1 MNLILASKSPR
12 RKEILENLG
21 VKFEIITCE
30 TDEHTNEK
38 DGKKYVEEIAF
49 RKGDAVRSL
58 LENKGEFTNDK
69 IILSCDTVVVS
80 ADGEIMGKPQD
91 RADAKRMIMAFSGKP
106 HFVISGIALI
116 TKEKTVVTSQST
128 TVFFDIV
135 DESDVEKY
143 LDTDEAY
150 DKAGAYAIQGYASL
164 WINGIEGDYFNVVGL
179 PVKKLSDTLKKE
191 FNIKLISS
199 TPKMS

>member
-21 VKFEIITCE
+21 VEFKIITCE
-30 TDEHTNEK
+30 TDEHTNER
-38 DGKKYVEEIAF
+38 DGRKYVEEIAF
-49 RKGDAVRSL
+49 RKGDAVRQL
-58 LENKGEFTNDK
+58 LARDNILNNED

-80 ADGEIMGKPQD
+80 ADGEIMGKPLD
-91 RADAKRMIMAFSGKP
+91 RADAKRMILAFSGKP

-116 TKEKTVVTSQST
+116 TKEKTVITSEST
-128 TVFFDIV
+128 TVFFDTV
-135 DESDVEKY
+135 DESDVERY

-191 FNIKLISS
+191 FNIKLA
-199 TPKMS
+199 

>member
-21 VKFEIITCE
+21 VKFNIITCE
-30 TDEHTNEK
+30 TDEHTNET
-38 DGKKYVEEIAF
+38 DGRKYVEEIAF
-49 RKGDAVRSL
+49 RKGDAVRAL
-58 LENKGEFTNDK
+58 LSEQNEFTPDK

-80 ADGEIMGKPQD
+80 SDGEIMGKPRN
-91 RADAKRMIMAFSGKP
+91 RADAKRMILAFSGKP

-116 TKEKTVVTSQST
+116 TKEKTVVTSEST
-128 TVFFDIV
+128 TVYFDTV

-191 FNIKLISS
+191 FNIKLA
-199 TPKMS
+199 

>member
-1 MNLILASKSPR
+1 MKLILASKSPR

-21 VKFEIITCE
+21 VKFEIITCD
-30 TDEHTNEK
+30 TDEHTSER

-49 RKGDAVRSL
+49 RKGDAVRAL
-58 LENKGEFTNDK
+58 LEKENQFDSDK
-69 IILSCDTVVVS
+69 IILSSDTVVVS
-80 ADGEIMGKPQD
+80 ADGEIMGKPTS
-91 RADAKRMIMAFSGKP
+91 REDAKRMILAFSGKP

-116 TKEKTVVTSQST
+116 SKNKTVVTSEST
-128 TVFFDIV
+128 TVYFDTV
-135 DESDVEKY
+135 DEEDVEKY

-179 PVKKLSDTLKKE
+179 PVKKLADTLKKE
-191 FNIKLISS
+191 FNIKLA
-199 TPKMS
+199 

>member
-1 MNLILASKSPR
+1 MDLILASKSPR

-30 TDEHTNEK
+30 TDEHTNERN
-38 DGKKYVEEIAF
+38 GRKYVEEIAF
-49 RKGDAVRSL
+49 RKGDAVRAL
-58 LENKGEFTNDK
+58 LQSKGAFDESK

-91 RADAKRMIMAFSGKP
+91 REDAKRMILAFSGKP

-116 TKEKTVVTSQST
+116 TKEKTVVTSEST
-128 TVFFDIV
+128 TVHFDTV
-135 DESDVEKY
+135 DISDVERY
-143 LDTDEAY
+143 LDTPEAY

-179 PVKKLSDTLKKE
+179 PVKKLSDTLKNE
-191 FNIKLISS
+191 FDIKLA
-199 TPKMS
+199 

>member
-1 MNLILASKSPR
+1 MKLILASKSPR

-21 VKFEIITCE
+21 VKFEIITCD
-30 TDEHTNEK
+30 TDEHTSER

-49 RKGDAVRSL
+49 RKGDAVRAL
-58 LENKGEFTNDK
+58 LEKENQFDSDK
-69 IILSCDTVVVS
+69 IILSSDTVVVS
-80 ADGEIMGKPQD
+80 ADGEIMGKPTSHE
-91 RADAKRMIMAFSGKP
+91 DAKRMILAFSGKP

-116 TKEKTVVTSQST
+116 SKNKTVVTSEST
-128 TVFFDIV
+128 TVYFDTV
-135 DESDVEKY
+135 DEEDVEKY

-179 PVKKLSDTLKKE
+179 PVKKLADTLKKE
-191 FNIKLISS
+191 FNIKLA
-199 TPKMS
+199 

>member
-30 TDEHTNEK
+30 TDEHTDER

-49 RKGDAVRSL
+49 RKGNAVREL
-58 LENKGEFTNDK
+58 LEGKGELTNDC
-69 IILSCDTVVVS
+69 IILSSDTVVVS
-80 ADGEIMGKPQD
+80 ADGEIMGKPND
-91 RADAKRMIMAFSGKP
+91 RADAKRMILAFSGKP

-116 TKEKTVVTSQST
+116 TQNKTVVTSETT
-128 TVFFDIV
+128 TVFFDTV
-135 DESDVEKY
+135 DEGDIEKY
-143 LDTDEAY
+143 LDSEEAY

-164 WINGIEGDYFNVVGL
+164 WINGIEGEYFNVVGL
-179 PVKKLSDTLKKE
+179 PIKKLSDTLKKE
-191 FNIKLISS
+191 FNIKLA
-199 TPKMS
+199 

>member
-30 TDEHTNEK
+30 TDEHTDER

-49 RKGDAVRSL
+49 RKGNAVREL
-58 LENKGEFTNDK
+58 LEGKGQLTNDC
-69 IILSCDTVVVS
+69 IILSSDTVVVS
-80 ADGEIMGKPQD
+80 ADGEIMGKPRD
-91 RADAKRMIMAFSGKP
+91 RADAKRMILAFSGKP

-116 TKEKTVVTSQST
+116 SKNKTVVTSEST
-128 TVFFDIV
+128 TVFFDTVEENDI
-135 DESDVEKY
+135 EKY
-143 LDTDEAY
+143 LDSDEAY

-191 FNIKLISS
+191 FNVKLA
-199 TPKMS
+199 

>member
-21 VKFEIITCE
+21 IKFDIITCE
-30 TDEHTNEK
+30 TDEQTSER
-38 DGKKYVEEIAF
+38 DAKKYVEEIAF
-49 RKGDAVRSL
+49 RKGDAVREL
-58 LENKGEFTNDK
+58 LESKGEFTNDK

-80 ADGEIMGKPQD
+80 ADGEIMGKPKN
-91 RADAKRMIMAFSGKP
+91 REDAKRMILAFSGKP

-116 TKEKTVVTSQST
+116 TKEKTVLTSEST
-128 TVFFDIV
+128 TVFFDVV
-135 DESDVEKY
+135 DEGDVEKY

-191 FNIKLISS
+191 FNIKLA
-199 TPKMS
+199 

>member
-12 RKEILENLG
+12 RKEILEKLG
-21 VKFEIITCE
+21 VKFEIVTCE
-30 TDEHTNEK
+30 TDEHTDEK

-49 RKGDAVRSL
+49 RKGDAVREL
-58 LENKGEFTNDK
+58 LESKGEFTEDK

-80 ADGEIMGKPQD
+80 ADGEIMGKPKD
-91 RADAKRMIMAFSGKP
+91 RADAKRMILAFSGKP

-116 TKEKTVVTSQST
+116 TKGKTIVTSETT
-128 TVFFDIV
+128 TVFFDTV
-135 DESDVEKY
+135 DELDVEKY

-191 FNIKLISS
+191 YNFKLS
-199 TPKMS
+199 

>member
-30 TDEHTNEK
+30 TDEHTDER
-38 DGKKYVEEIAF
+38 DGVKYVREIAF
-49 RKGDAVRSL
+49 RKGDAVRHL
-58 LENKGEFTNDK
+58 LEKEGKFSADD
-69 IILSCDTVVVS
+69 IILSSDTVVVS
-80 ADGEIMGKPQD
+80 ADGEIMGKPKD
-91 RADAKRMIMAFSGKP
+91 RADAKRMILAFSGKP

-116 TKEKTVVTSQST
+116 TTGKTVVTSQST
-128 TVFFDIV
+128 TVYFDA
-135 DESDVEKY
+135 VEEEDIERY
-143 LDTDEAY
+143 LDSEEAY

-179 PVKKLSDTLKKE
+179 PVKKLADTLKKE
-191 FNIKLISS
+191 FNIKLA
-199 TPKMS
+199 

>member
-21 VKFEIITCE
+21 VKFNIITCE
-30 TDEHTNEK
+30 TDEHTDETN
-38 DGKKYVEEIAF
+38 GRKYVEEIAF
-49 RKGDAVRSL
+49 RKGDAVRAL
-58 LENKGEFTNDK
+58 LDEQNEFTDNK

-80 ADGEIMGKPQD
+80 SDGEIMGKPHD
-91 RADAKRMIMAFSGKP
+91 RADAKRMILAFSGKP

-116 TKEKTVVTSQST
+116 TKEKTVVTSEST
-128 TVFFDIV
+128 TVYFDTV
-135 DESDVEKY
+135 DECDVEKY

-191 FNIKLISS
+191 FNIKLA
-199 TPKMS
+199 

>member
-21 VKFEIITCE
+21 VRFNIITID
-30 TDEHTNEK
+30 TDEHTSET

-49 RKGDAVRSL
+49 RKGDAVRKM
-58 LENKGEFTNDK
+58 LENNGELTCDE

-91 RADAKRMIMAFSGKP
+91 RADAKRMILAFSGKP

-116 TKEKTVVTSQST
+116 TKEKTVVTSECT
-128 TVFFDIV
+128 TVYFDSV
-135 DESDVEKY
+135 NEEDVERY

-179 PVKKLSDTLKKE
+179 PIKKLSDTLKKE
-191 FNIKLISS
+191 FNIKLA
-199 TPKMS
+199 

>member
-30 TDEHTNEK
+30 TDEHTSER

-49 RKGDAVRSL
+49 RKGDAVRAL
-58 LENKGEFTNDK
+58 LERENQFDDDK
-69 IILSCDTVVVS
+69 IILSSDTVVVS
-80 ADGEIMGKPQD
+80 ADGEIMGKPTS
-91 RADAKRMIMAFSGKP
+91 RADAKRMILAFSGKP

-116 TKEKTVVTSQST
+116 SKGKTVVTSEST
-128 TVFFDIV
+128 TVYFDTV
-135 DESDVEKY
+135 DEGDVEKY

-164 WINGIEGDYFNVVGL
+164 WIKGIEGDYFNVVGL
-179 PVKKLSDTLKKE
+179 PVKKLADTLKKE
-191 FNIKLISS
+191 FNIKLA
-199 TPKMS
+199 

>member
-1 MNLILASKSPR
+1 MRYILASASPR

-21 VKFEIITCE
+21 VKFNIITCE
-30 TDEHTNEK
+30 TDEHTNET
-38 DGKKYVEEIAF
+38 DGRKYVEEIAF
-49 RKGDAVRSL
+49 RKGDAVRAL
-58 LENKGEFTNDK
+58 LSEQNEFTPDK

-80 ADGEIMGKPQD
+80 SDGEIMGKPRN
-91 RADAKRMIMAFSGKP
+91 RADAKRMILAFSGKP

-116 TKEKTVVTSQST
+116 TKEKTVVTSEST
-128 TVFFDIV
+128 TVYFDTV

-191 FNIKLISS
+191 FNIKLA
-199 TPKMS
+199 

>member
-21 VKFEIITCE
+21 VKFQIITCE
-30 TDEHTNEK
+30 TDEHTSET
-38 DGKKYVEEIAF
+38 DGRRYVEEIAF
-49 RKGDAVRSL
+49 RKGDAVRKL
-58 LENKGEFTNDK
+58 LESEGKFDDNH

-80 ADGEIMGKPQD
+80 ADGEIMGKPKN
-91 RADAKRMIMAFSGKP
+91 RTDAKRMILAFSGKP

-116 TKEKTVVTSQST
+116 TKEKNVVTHECT

-135 DESDVEKY
+135 DTYDVEKY

-191 FNIKLISS
+191 FNIKLA
-199 TPKMS
+199 

>member
-21 VKFEIITCE
+21 IKFEIITCE

-49 RKGDAVRSL
+49 RKGNAVREL
-58 LENKGEFTNDK
+58 LESKAEFTEDK

-80 ADGEIMGKPQD
+80 ADGEIMGKPKD
-91 RADAKRMIMAFSGKP
+91 RTDAKRMILAFSGKP

-116 TKEKTVVTSQST
+116 TKEKTVLTSEST
-128 TVFFDIV
+128 TVFFDTV
-135 DESDVEKY
+135 DEADVEKY

-164 WINGIEGDYFNVVGL
+164 WINGIKGDYFNVVGL

-191 FNIKLISS
+191 FDIRLS
-199 TPKMS
+199 

>member
-1 MNLILASKSPR
+1 MKLILASKSPR

-21 VKFEIITCE
+21 VSFEIITCE

-49 RKGDAVRSL
+49 RKGDAVRKL
-58 LENKGEFTNDK
+58 LESQGKLTEEML
-69 IILSCDTVVVS
+69 ILSSDTVVVS
-80 ADGEIMGKPQD
+80 ADGEIMGKPKD
-91 RADAKRMIMAFSGKP
+91 REDAKRMILAFSGKP

-116 TKEKTVVTSQST
+116 SKDKTVITSEST
-128 TVFFDIV
+128 TVYFDTV
-135 DESDVEKY
+135 DECDIERY

-179 PVKKLSDTLKKE
+179 PVKKLADTLKHE
-191 FNIKLISS
+191 LNLKLA
-199 TPKMS
+199 

>member
-12 RKEILENLG
+12 RKEILDNLG
-21 VKFEIITCE
+21 VEFNIITCE

-191 FNIKLISS
+191 FNIKLA
-199 TPKMS
+199 

>member
-21 VKFEIITCE
+21 VKFQIITCE
-30 TDEHTNEK
+30 TDEHTNETN
-38 DGKKYVEEIAF
+38 GKKYVEEIAF
-49 RKGDAVRSL
+49 RKGDSVRNL
-58 LENKGEFTNDK
+58 LESEDK
-69 IILSCDTVVVS
+69 FDQNQIILSCDTVVVS
-80 ADGEIMGKPQD
+80 ADGEIMGKPKD
-91 RADAKRMIMAFSGKP
+91 RADAKRMILAFSGKP

-116 TKEKTVVTSQST
+116 TMGKTFVTSEST
-128 TVFFDIV
+128 TVFFDTV
-135 DESDVEKY
+135 NENEVEKY
-143 LDTDEAY
+143 LDTPEAY

-191 FNIKLISS
+191 FNFKLA
-199 TPKMS
+199 

>member
-1 MNLILASKSPR
+1 MKLILASKSPR

-21 VKFEIITCE
+21 VKFEIITCN
-30 TDEHTNEK
+30 TDEHTSER

-49 RKGDAVRSL
+49 RKGDAVRAL
-58 LENKGEFTNDK
+58 LEKENQFDSDK
-69 IILSCDTVVVS
+69 IILSSDTVVVS
-80 ADGEIMGKPQD
+80 ADGEIMGKPTS
-91 RADAKRMIMAFSGKP
+91 REDAKRMILAFSGKP

-116 TKEKTVVTSQST
+116 SKNKTVVTSEST
-128 TVFFDIV
+128 TVYFDTV
-135 DESDVEKY
+135 DEEDVEKY

-179 PVKKLSDTLKKE
+179 PVKKLADTLKKE
-191 FNIKLISS
+191 FNIKLS
-199 TPKMS
+199 

>member
-1 MNLILASKSPR
+1 MELILASKSPR

-21 VKFEIITCE
+21 VKFDIITCE
-30 TDEHTNEK
+30 TDEHTDER

-49 RKGDAVRSL
+49 RKGNAVREL
-58 LENKGEFTNDK
+58 LESQDNFDENK

-80 ADGEIMGKPQD
+80 ADGEIMGKPVN
-91 RADAKRMIMAFSGKP
+91 RADAKRMILAFSGKP

-116 TKEKTVVTSQST
+116 TKDKVVVTSEST
-128 TVFFDIV
+128 AVYFDTV
-135 DESDVEKY
+135 DENDVENY

-179 PVKKLSDTLKKE
+179 PVKKLSDTLKNE
-191 FNIKLISS
+191 FFYKL
-199 TPKMS
+199 T